1 MYLYLPICFTITYHF
16 HSRLNERHSP
26 QIELGTA
33 PQTTVAC
40 LYLIALPCKKT
51 SLKNIGPTHM
61 KCTMTKLVLVKQ
73 YNFTENSLWKQ
84 INKTSCFLCNVNT
97 IYGHTWGKWSHTNAC
112 MVYRKLLWLT
122 KNHLEQTKQS
132 ILQSLCKYVLTDARG
147 N

>member
-73 YNFTENSLWKQ
+73 YNFTENSL
-84 INKTSCFLCNVNT
+84 
-97 IYGHTWGKWSHTNAC
+97 
-112 MVYRKLLWLT
+112 
-122 KNHLEQTKQS
+122 
-132 ILQSLCKYVLTDARG
+132 
-147 N
+147 